1 MKNPFGNY
9 VVQKALKLSSG
20 YYKGKLTGI
29 IKKHIEKLNDR
40 KLINKWKE
48 ILGNVT
54 TGNKLSLDHLNINKL
69 SPSINLSPNNSFIS
83 SNSPHS
89 PNSFY
94 SNNSCGNFQPPVLME
109 SYVFNNKSNN
119 LNNLHMKGNTSNV
132 SGSMGRFGEVYNVN
146 SSNWNM

>member
-48 ILGNVT
+48 ILANV
-54 TGNKLSLDHLNINKL
+54 TGNKLSLAHLDINKL
-69 SPSINLSPNNSFIS
+69 SPTNSISPNNSFIS

-89 PNSFY
+89 PNSFH
-94 SNNSCGNFQPPVLME
+94 STNSGGAMQSPILMNK
-109 SYVFNNKSNN
+109 YVFHNKCNN
-119 LNNLHMKGNTSNV
+119 LSNLHIHGNMCNV
-132 SGSMGRFGEVYNVN
+132 SGNLGGFGEVYNVN
-146 SSNWNM
+146 SQNWSM